1 MAKMLIDPEFALRYG
16 SSDAMYMAIA
26 TKSARVSC
34 ATDAYINGDQRPFLY
49 PFAVISA
56 DDAVIVV
63 DKQGLYC
70 AIDGFVVARFS
81 GI

>member
-1 MAKMLIDPEFALRYG
+1 MRFQTV
-16 SSDAMYMAIA
+16 DAMYTAIA
-26 TKSARVSC
+26 TKSAKVSC
-34 ATDAYINGDQRPFLY
+34 ATVACINGDQRPFLY

-63 DKQGLYC
+63 DKQGLYF
-70 AIDGFVVARFS
+70 AIDGFIVARFS

>member
-1 MAKMLIDPEFALRYG
+1 MAKMPVDPEFGMRYG
-16 SSDAMYMAIA
+16 SSDAVYAAIA

-34 ATDAYINGDQRPFLY
+34 ATVACINGDQRPFLY

-63 DKQGLYC
+63 DKQELYC
-70 AIDGFVVARFS
+70 AIDGFIVARFS
-81 GI
+81 AI